1 MAKRWFPGTVF
12 GFCSGT
18 LLVIGLN
25 SLRTDHPAIGKQTSW
40 TQPASYDAATEENPW
55 LDQEDA
61 SRNDLARTDNFD
73 GAVAWEAETS
83 QGKLAKPGEAD
94 KSADEV
100 ADSAAACPAE
110 EFFAKISEFRY
121 RYLFEVQDDLG
132 FFGNEQA
139 QSLTPNDHEDSGQPG
154 PQEPAAQEVVLD
166 ETAEPRVVAD
176 DYGFDDEYGLGE
188 SFAFARSQFDAAAEA
203 GLFDESEEFAEIDPV
218 EREMANTE
226 TAAES
231 DVFSDHASDAAID
244 GDQDVVDYDALYG
257 DYYEEAEPEGFVGR
271 RPWMRHRSARHG
283 TAPKDETASNDETS
297 NKKDQVLNKEETSPK
312 AAEDA
317 ASAGLGV
324 IRFPTVEEF
333 AQVHREEDWEARVA
347 EAWVLARNDATPSQF
362 EEGPVAAE
370 DRPLDVG
377 ESLAAGSDEAA
388 DFVAQGELELV
399 GDEGPEPLGEGY
411 SEAWMSGDE
420 SYEEAWMDGEGSNDE
435 AWAGGEGSYAEARR
449 SGEVSNPVP
458 EAAGAETAPVWDTPM
473 HGEPGED
480 FRWEEVAEETA
491 AESPAFP
498 QFDSAAAG
506 NPDAETSYAES
517 GLEAGGEVAWD
528 FEMPGYAPAANSD
541 EVSHV
546 YEGDYYQSEDYR
558 YFVEEEG
565 YREWRELHAALMERD
580 APETIRM
587 EVVLPALMRAVNA
600 LPQLLSRWAED
611 ARRGTAQHFVRLLS
625 WPRTA
630 AKPDASSVK

>member
-25 SLRTDHPAIGKQTSW
+25 SLRTDHPAIGKQMSW

-55 LDQEDA
+55 LDSEDA
-61 SRNDLARTDNFD
+61 IRNDLARTDGID
-73 GAVAWEAETS
+73 AAVVWEAETS
-83 QGKLAKPGEAD
+83 QGKWAKPGEAD
-94 KSADEV
+94 KSADE
-100 ADSAAACPAE
+100 AAKSTSACPVE

-132 FFGNEQA
+132 FCVNEQA
-139 QSLTPNDHEDSGQPG
+139 QSLTPNDHEHSRQPG
-154 PQEPAAQEVVLD
+154 AQEPAAQEVVFD
-166 ETAEPRVVAD
+166 ETAEPWLAAD
-176 DYGFDDEYGLGE
+176 DYGFFDEYGPGE
-188 SFAFARSQFDAAAEA
+188 SFAVSPPWSDAAAEA
-203 GLFDESEEFAEIDPV
+203 GMSAEAVEIAEIDLV

-257 DYYEEAEPEGFVGR
+257 DYYEEAWPEDFVGR
-271 RPWMRHRSARHG
+271 KPWIRRSSSRHG
-283 TAPKDETASNDETS
+283 TAPKDETA
-297 NKKDQVLNKEETSPK
+297 NKDETSPK
-312 AAEDA
+312 ATEDA

-324 IRFPTVEEF
+324 IRFPSVEEY

-347 EAWVLARNDATPSQF
+347 ATWVLARNDATSPQF
-362 EEGPVAAE
+362 EEDPVAAE

-377 ESLAAGSDEAA
+377 ETLAAGADEAA
-388 DFVAQGELELV
+388 DSVSVGEFEV
-399 GDEGPEPLGEGY
+399 VRDEGPEPLEEDY
-411 SEAWMSGDE
+411 SEAWMSSDE
-420 SYEEAWMDGEGSNDE
+420 PYDEAWMGVEDSYEEAWMS
-435 AWAGGEGSYAEARR
+435 S
-449 SGEVSNPVP
+449 EVSHPVP
-458 EAAGAETAPVWDTPM
+458 EADGAAIVPVWDTPM

-480 FRWEEVAEETA
+480 FRWEEVSEETT

-498 QFDSAAAG
+498 QLDSAAAG
-506 NPDAETSYAES
+506 DPDAETSYAEM

-528 FEMPGYAPAANSD
+528 FETPGYAPAANWD

-546 YEGDYYQSEDYR
+546 YQGDYYQSADYR

-580 APETIRM
+580 APETIRI
-587 EVVLPALMRAVNA
+587 EVVLPALMRAVNT
-600 LPQLLSRWAED
+600 LPELLSRSAED
-611 ARRGTAQHFVRLLS
+611 ARRGLAQHFVRLLS

-630 AKPDASSVK
+630 AKPEASSVK